1 MDETLKLILVQ
12 TINYGVILIL
22 AIGFFSVLLKG
33 FFWKYLK
40 VRTSFGSKIMVKIR
54 SKLRDY
60 YAVGWVEDGFLCHK
74 LKKEKGTT
82 TIRRKLPDKSKVF
95 YRCLGVYWVDVD
107 EDTNGICTVD
117 YEGITGYDAE
127 NFNDLLERAIMKP
140 NINNGFEKIVIAALV
155 IVIIL
160 AAASAYLSYMGYSNT
175 QTIKLGV
182 DGLKTIVQATQQ
194 TITSTAG
201 TI

>member
-1 MDETLKLILVQ
+1 MDETLKLIFTQ
-12 TINYGVILIL
+12 TISYATVLIL

-40 VRTSFGSKIMVKIR
+40 VRTSFGNKVLVKIR

-60 YAVGWVEDGFLCHK
+60 YAIGWVEDGFLCHK
-74 LKKEKGTT
+74 LKKDKTKT
-82 TIRRKLPDKSKVF
+82 TIRRKLPDNEKVF
-95 YRCLGVYWVDVD
+95 YRCLGVFWVDVD
-107 EDTNGICTVD
+107 EDTNAICNVD
-117 YEGITGYDAE
+117 YGSITGYDAE

-155 IVIIL
+155 IIIIL

-175 QTIKLGV
+175 NIIKAGLET
-182 DGLKTIVQATQQ
+182 LKTAVQATQQ
-194 TITSTAG
+194 TITSNAG

>member
-1 MDETLKLILVQ
+1 MDETLKLIFTQ
-12 TINYGVILIL
+12 TFNYAIVLL
-22 AIGFFSVLLKG
+22 LSIGFFSILLKG

-40 VRTSFGSKIMVKIR
+40 VRTSFGSKVIVKIR

-60 YAVGWVEDGFLCHK
+60 YAIGWVEDGFLCCK
-74 LKKEKGTT
+74 IKKEKTKT
-82 TIRRKLPDKSKVF
+82 TIRRKLPDKDKVF
-95 YRCLGVYWVDVD
+95 YRCLGVFWVDVD

-140 NINNGFEKIVIAALV
+140 NINNGFEKIVIGALV
-155 IVIIL
+155 LIIIL

-175 QTIKLGV
+175 NQIKLAV
-182 DGLKTIVQATQQ
+182 QALKPIVEATQQ
-194 TITSTAG
+194 TVISSAG